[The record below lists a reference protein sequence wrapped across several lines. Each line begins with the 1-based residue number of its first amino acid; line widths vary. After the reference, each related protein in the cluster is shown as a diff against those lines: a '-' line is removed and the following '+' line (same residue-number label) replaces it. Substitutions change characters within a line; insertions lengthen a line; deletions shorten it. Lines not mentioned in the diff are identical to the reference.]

1 MVASSSLGG
10 TTSSGA
16 GLGTSLSTFSGTTDP
31 IDDGS
36 GVLLN
41 LNASPVMLI
50 ARVSADK
57 PCKIRAYN
65 SADARTAD
73 TPRSPNIPPTDTIE
87 GLVFEVELTEDNLEY
102 DLSFNVPYI
111 NLDDPQQS
119 DIYIN
124 AFNLSGSNSTLFISV
139 DAVVAGGGGGSSVGN
154 TKGDL
159 TGHDGSKPIR
169 IPIGSPGQ
177 VLTVDL
183 DFPGGLKWAN
193 FKGGGSIDELK
204 LYGFQKLS
212 DAPVLKPLIG
222 EYEQIGIVLNQALVL
237 FRLDLDYNVIDT
249 QPLNDVTPP

>member
-1 MVASSSLGG
+1 MPSLRDLYNRGVVEVVDDNTSLG
-10 TTSSGA
+10 SGFEALRFSGVGVDLTDA
-16 GLGTSLSTFSGTTDP
+16 GDKTAIVNITGGGGGSGGTSLGTTLTTFSGTTDP

-57 PCKIRAYN
+57 PCKIRGYN
-65 SADARTAD
+65 SSDARTAD
-73 TPRSPNIPPTDTIE
+73 TPRSSNIPPTDTIE
-87 GLVFEVELTEDNLEY
+87 GLVFEVELTQDNLEY

-111 NLDDPQQS
+111 NLDDPQQNEL
-119 DIYIN
+119 YIN

-139 DAVVAGGGGGSSVGN
+139 DAVVSGSGGGSSVGT

-159 TGHDGSKPIR
+159 TGHDGTQAVR

-183 DFPGGLKWAN
+183 NSPGGLKWAN
-193 FKGGGSIDELK
+193 LNGGG
-204 LYGFQKLS
+204 
-212 DAPVLKPLIG
+212 
-222 EYEQIGIVLNQALVL
+222 
-237 FRLDLDYNVIDT
+237 T
-249 QPLNDVTPP
+249 